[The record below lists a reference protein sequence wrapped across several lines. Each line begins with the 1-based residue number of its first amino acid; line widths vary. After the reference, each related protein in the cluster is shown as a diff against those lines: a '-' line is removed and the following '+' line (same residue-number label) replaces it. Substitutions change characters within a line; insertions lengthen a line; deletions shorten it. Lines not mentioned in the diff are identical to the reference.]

1 MLVIGQL
8 MIQIKPGSE
17 PVSDIGGFADAGKVE
32 VTPELAQE
40 LLQAADQYM
49 LDGLKRLAEATI
61 GAALSVA
68 HLPHIHELADDYA
81 APQLGQACAMFALQN
96 YQVCC
101 LCSYWQSCARSPL

>member
-1 MLVIGQL
+1 M
-8 MIQIKPGSE
+8 
-17 PVSDIGGFADAGKVE
+17 AAGKVE

-61 GAALSVA
+61 GSALSVA

-81 APQLGQACAMFALQN
+81 APQLGQACALFALQN
-96 YQVCC
+96 YQVLFRFLLANLRLRMLVLWTDCT
-101 LCSYWQSCARSPL
+101 SSV